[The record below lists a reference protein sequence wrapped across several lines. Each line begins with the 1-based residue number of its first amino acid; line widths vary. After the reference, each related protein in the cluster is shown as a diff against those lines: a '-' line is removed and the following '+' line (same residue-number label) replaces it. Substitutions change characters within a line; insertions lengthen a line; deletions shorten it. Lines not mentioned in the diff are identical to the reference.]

1 MYINSQNTL
10 AKRLQHRLALFEQGG
25 DFVGFEPEQNALQN
39 PHQTPNRHRT
49 HKNTEQNGPDG
60 IEPPAS
66 DLLFNLIEG
75 DSDDHHANL
84 LVLRVVDGRK
94 NAQRFGE
101 RAPVNR
107 YVLFAFQRGR

>member
-1 MYINSQNTL
+1 MFSVCLPEEKQYFSGGLINHRHAPVYINSQNTL

-60 IEPPAS
+60 
-66 DLLFNLIEG
+66 
-75 DSDDHHANL
+75 
-84 LVLRVVDGRK
+84 V
-94 NAQRFGE
+94 
-101 RAPVNR
+101 
-107 YVLFAFQRGR
+107 